1 MSRADLSRPAAT
13 DRLKIPRTLTVFAA
27 FVLLYALL
35 PSRNPN
41 YADDSLDWAE
51 QLTRTAGLIN
61 SHHLALN
68 FWRVVWHGLHDGL
81 GLPIGPGGLLSLWS
95 AICGAAGL
103 AALWLLLRRTHPPA
117 LALAGVLICGFSVGY
132 WSYSIV
138 GDVYVPA
145 IAFLTIGT
153 ERFLAALHSPDRA
166 RSARAALLSV
176 LALYVS
182 VMHHQ
187 AHAVYVAMLAP
198 ASLLLRAI
206 PWNRRLT
213 VACAVPLMVG
223 LLSLGTYLGVYA
235 AKDRGPGESFMGF
248 IEGYAGHFDT
258 RADQK
263 AFGATALIN
272 AAGGQARALV
282 SYNVLF
288 RSTRA
293 TQAIQA
299 RFPYRNVYSYP
310 YLVRKVPVPTAV
322 AIGLASALAGLLI
335 LGFVIAGAVLAIR
348 ERDSALL
355 LLLVALPQAM
365 FFMWWEGI
373 SDEFW
378 LWTLPTLAV
387 VVVTGA
393 RVLGRH
399 AATAMGAIAMLLF
412 LSTSLGS
419 VLLYLDASNDI
430 DSVNDAYM
438 KELAPDDLLISWD
451 GIQSTARA
459 LLLHRDDAFS
469 YFNIQAHAGHWSSAD
484 SSEMEQT
491 ITRTLSRH
499 GRIWLGPYLRD
510 MPASNMNFILAQ
522 NPSFE
527 RTYPALLARL
537 ERLDST
543 RVVRRRPVAKVPSLF
558 QRF

>member
-1 MSRADLSRPAAT
+1 MA
-13 DRLKIPRTLTVFAA
+13 VFAG
-27 FVLLYALL
+27 FLLLYALL
-35 PSRNPN
+35 PSHNPN

-51 QLTRTAGLIN
+51 QLTRTKGLIN

-68 FWRVVWHGLHDGL
+68 FWRVAWHGLHDGL
-81 GLPIGPGGLLSLWS
+81 GLTIGPGQLLSLWS

-103 AALWLLLRRTHPPA
+103 AALWLMLRRTYPPT
-117 LALAGVLICGFSVGY
+117 LALAGVLTCGFSAGY
-132 WSYSIV
+132 WCYSIV

-153 ERFLAALHSPDRA
+153 ERFLAALHSPGGA
-166 RSARAALLSV
+166 RSARAALLSG

-187 AHAVYVAMLAP
+187 AHAVYIATLAP
-198 ASLLLRAI
+198 ASLLLRGI

-213 VACAVPLMVG
+213 VACSVPLMAG
-223 LLSLGTYLGVYA
+223 LLSLATYLGVYA
-235 AKDRGPGESFMGF
+235 VRDKPPGESFGGF
-248 IEGYAGHFDT
+248 IAGYAGHFDL

-263 AFGATALIN
+263 ALSVNALVN
-272 AAGGQARALV
+272 AAAGQARALV
-282 SYNVLF
+282 TYNVVF

-293 TQAIQA
+293 TSAIQA

-310 YLVRKVPVPTAV
+310 YLVRNISVPSAV
-322 AIGLASALAGLLI
+322 AIGLASALAGILI
-335 LGFVIAGAVLAIR
+335 LGFVITGVVVAIR
-348 ERDSALL
+348 ERDSAWLL
-355 LLLVALPQAM
+355 LLLALPQAM

-378 LWTLPTLAV
+378 LWTIPTLV
-387 VVVTGA
+387 VVAVTGA

-399 AATAMGAIAMLLF
+399 AATAMGAIATLLL

-419 VLLYLDASNDI
+419 VLLYLDAGNDI

-438 KELAPDDLLISWD
+438 KDLAPSDLLISWD

-459 LLLHRDDAFS
+459 HLLHPSVAFG

-484 SSEMEQT
+484 SLEMEQA
-491 ITRTLSRH
+491 ITRTQSQN
-499 GRIWLGPYLRD
+499 GRIWLGPYLHD
-510 MPASNMNFILAQ
+510 MPASNMYFILAQ

-527 RTYPALLARL
+527 QTYPALLARL
-537 ERLDST
+537 DRLDSMS
-543 RVVRRRPVAKVPSLF
+543 VVRCLPVARVPDLF
-558 QRF
+558 RRF